1 MCFSGALRTATP
13 ASTSLSPQLPVIA
26 PGPLLSRFR
35 FADIMRMLNKGV
47 APPAIEVAQ
56 IMETV
61 TATTRVRGG
70 YRGRGGLCADL
81 G

>member
-1 MCFSGALRTATP
+1 M
-13 ASTSLSPQLPVIA
+13 IA

>member
-1 MCFSGALRTATP
+1 
-13 ASTSLSPQLPVIA
+13 
-26 PGPLLSRFR
+26 
-35 FADIMRMLNKGV
+35 MRMLNKGV